1 MANCLAA
8 DVRLIIDTGLTDANL
23 TSLITLADEEMTSRG
38 FTTAT
43 WTTSLKKKL
52 SMLLTAEL
60 AAMNDVRSKGKDGSE
75 VISTS
80 LPKYYRTQAEE
91 LVRRVSLPAFIAY
104 YEPSPGEDDEV

>member
-1 MANCLAA
+1 MANCVAA

-23 TSLITLADEEMTSRG
+23 TSLITLADEEMTSRS

-52 SMLLTAEL
+52 SMVLTAEL
-60 AAMNDVRSKGKDGSE
+60 ASMNDVRSQGKDGAVYTS
-75 VISTS
+75 VS

-91 LVRRVSLPAFIAY
+91 LIRRVSLPAIIAY
-104 YEPSPGEDDEV
+104 YEPSPGEEE